1 MVQFLYV
8 RHGHTLYNESY
19 ILQGR
24 QDIPLSELGVSDAK
38 ETKKA
43 LKDYKIDE
51 IYTSPLKRAYQTA
64 EIINEDRDV
73 PLHVANELIE
83 MNYGDLEGTSLLN
96 PELPKMRERFFTRFP
111 NGENYFEVVLR
122 IYPFLKS
129 IEDKYKNEDKTILLV
144 SHMGVYRVI
153 KSYFMDMT
161 NEEFGDCY
169 VKNCAVIEFP
179 KRGEAK

>member
-1 MVQFLYV
+1 MVRFLYV
-8 RHGHTLYNESY
+8 RHGHTKYNE
-19 ILQGR
+19 IHLLQGR
-24 QDIPLSELGVSDAK
+24 IDIPLSELGIEDAK
-38 ETKKA
+38 QTKDA

-64 EIINEDRDV
+64 SIINEDRNI
-73 PLHVANELIE
+73 PLYIADELIE
-83 MNYGDLEGTSLLN
+83 MNYGDLEGTTLLN
-96 PELPKMRERFFTRFP
+96 PELPAMRARFFTRFP
-111 NGENYFEVVLR
+111 NGENYLEVATR

-129 IEDKYKNEDKTILLV
+129 VEEKHKGEDKTVLLV

-161 NEEFGDCY
+161 NEEFGDCF

-179 KRGEAK
+179 TKGDAK